1 MPERLQPLLKLSC
14 VLLAVLVL
22 YQVPPLIDPRDPL
35 AHQSAPLIATA
46 EAGLQTQT
54 TSGNPEIPPGIT
66 ARIDRITQSEIFGPV
81 QRPLPMALIGI
92 FGNEASLRTP
102 HGQVGWL
109 KEGDELGGVKLVR
122 IGTNRILVEHEGQLK
137 ELTIFGGFGGE
148 SLQEKE
154 NLK

>member
-35 AHQSAPLIATA
+35 AHHRAPLIATVEA
-46 EAGLQTQT
+46 EPQT

-81 QRPLPMALIGI
+81 QRPLPMGLIGI

-154 NLK
+154 KSK